1 MDSFK
6 AIIKGETPVLVG
18 FYTNWYAPCT
28 ETLHVL
34 DEVKMYFGESLR
46 ILKVDADKNSNATAK
61 YKILNVPSFLLFENG
76 QLIWRTNTNLTKD
89 ELIEQLNLT
98 RSRKN

>member
-18 FYTNWYAPCT
+18 FYTTWYAPCT
-28 ETLHVL
+28 ETLDVL
-34 DEVKMYFGESLR
+34 EEVKMHFGETLR
-46 ILKVDADKNSNATAK
+46 ILKVDADQNSNATTK

-76 QLIWRTNTNLTKD
+76 QLIWRTNTALTKD

-98 RSRKN
+98 RSGKN